1 MIRYEY
7 VCCRVSGAA
16 DVSYQRRKADAV
28 AANAA
33 EIRRQQAI
41 ISQAQSVQAS
51 AKALY
56 EEEAGK
62 RATGVCVCVCV
73 CVGGWVGG
81 GGGGVLVVVGVLGV
95 VYIYT
100 QYAHYTHTYVYII
113 AALATLTPLLQVS
126 TEEEAQ
132 EHLDAAKHSCQPRI
146 LCQQS
151 PCNGRFAPQVLFPSC
166 ALTHSRRGWC
176 PRVRSDILPCLC
188 TLSLRSI
195 DA

>member
-56 EEEAGK
+56 EEEAAK
-62 RATGVCVCVCV
+62 RATGVCVWGGWCVCGGV
-73 CVGGWVGG
+73 VVGGWV
-81 GGGGVLVVVGVLGV
+81 
-95 VYIYT
+95 
-100 QYAHYTHTYVYII
+100 
-113 AALATLTPLLQVS
+113 
-126 TEEEAQ
+126 
-132 EHLDAAKHSCQPRI
+132 
-146 LCQQS
+146 
-151 PCNGRFAPQVLFPSC
+151 
-166 ALTHSRRGWC
+166 
-176 PRVRSDILPCLC
+176 
-188 TLSLRSI
+188 
-195 DA
+195 